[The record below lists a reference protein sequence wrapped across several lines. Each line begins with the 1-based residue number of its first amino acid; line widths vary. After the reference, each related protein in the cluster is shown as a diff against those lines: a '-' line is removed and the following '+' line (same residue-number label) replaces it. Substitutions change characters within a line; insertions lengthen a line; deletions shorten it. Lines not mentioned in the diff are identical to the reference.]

1 MTTERAVR
9 RSTVALLAAALAA
22 CSSQP
27 PAPDWQATAK
37 AASER
42 AITAYLGGNARV
54 EAAELARARSE
65 VSRTGRA
72 DLLARVELAQCA
84 AQVASLVFV
93 PCAAFEPLR
102 ADAPPAERAYAA
114 YLTGQASAA
123 DTALL
128 PAQHRSDAPATVADP
143 LARLIAAGARFQA
156 GRADPALVALAVDTA
171 SAQGWR
177 RPLLAWLGVQLRLAE
192 QNQQV
197 DEAARLK
204 RRIALAA
211 GTSGP

>member
-9 RSTVALLAAALAA
+9 RSTVALLAAALTA

-42 AITAYLGGNARV
+42 AIIAYLAGNARV

-84 AQVASLVFV
+84 AQVASLVFG

-128 PAQHRSDAPATVADP
+128 PGQHRSDSPATVADP
-143 LARLIAAGARFQA
+143 LARLIAAGVRFQA

-192 QNQQV
+192 QNRQV

-211 GTSGP
+211 GTPGP